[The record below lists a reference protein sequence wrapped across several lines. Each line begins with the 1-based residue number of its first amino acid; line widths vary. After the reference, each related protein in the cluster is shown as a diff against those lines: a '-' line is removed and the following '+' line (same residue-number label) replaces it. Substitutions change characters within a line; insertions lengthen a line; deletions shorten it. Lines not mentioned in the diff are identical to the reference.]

1 MNRVRK
7 KWGRMDKLSHITVLF
22 FAYTENKCNRASTKS
37 EMMFFG
43 SLNDFLK
50 GSFASSEKNRGRK
63 EGDVFILYL
72 WTAFVLLEN
81 HYVHVLPITLII
93 KIHSIKICKIYQ
105 NLVILNNNWLVNN
118 SEYSTSE
125 TIGQG

>member
-1 MNRVRK
+1 M
-7 KWGRMDKLSHITVLF
+7 I
-22 FAYTENKCNRASTKS
+22 
-37 EMMFFG
+37 
-43 SLNDFLK
+43 FLK
-50 GSFASSEKNRGRK
+50 AHLFASSEKNRGRK

-93 KIHSIKICKIYQ
+93 IIKIHSIKICNIYQ
-105 NLVILNNNWLVNN
+105 ILVILNNNWLVNN